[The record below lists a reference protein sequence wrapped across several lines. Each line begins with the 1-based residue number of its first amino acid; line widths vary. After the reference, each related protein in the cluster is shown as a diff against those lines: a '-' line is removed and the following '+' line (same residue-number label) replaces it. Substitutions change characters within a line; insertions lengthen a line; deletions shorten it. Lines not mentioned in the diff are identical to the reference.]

1 MAELIW
7 LRHIVFAINLFE
19 SNLSPTPLITL
30 GTLQPVPG
38 RYSQDSHLSV
48 ELTEPPTYHVRDQT
62 EVSLS
67 QFRLHGNQT
76 TPPVCFLS
84 LLIALCK
91 NRSSRQNLRC
101 SIRTDM
107 NWNAAYSYFKV
118 RRGFC
123 PSTLFMGT
131 ETGSSN
137 DGFLKF
143 FKFF

>member
-19 SNLSPTPLITL
+19 SNLSPTSLISL

-76 TPPVCFLS
+76 APPICFLS

-91 NRSSRQNLRC
+91 NRSSRQNIC
-101 SIRTDM
+101 CFAQTDI
-107 NWNAAYSYFKV
+107 NWNAAYSVFKV
-118 RRGFC
+118 RQKLLSLHISVG
-123 PSTLFMGT
+123 
-131 ETGSSN
+131 
-137 DGFLKF
+137 DGYATFQRSF
-143 FKFF
+143 F